1 MAVALVLCLAL
12 TAEASSKQKKKAVV
26 THKVGRTQLLDLH
39 TSTCA
44 VPPVPSAQRSLRVVQ
59 VFFDIEIDG
68 KAEGEAAP
76 ALEQLQVNQ

>member
-1 MAVALVLCLAL
+1 
-12 TAEASSKQKKKAVV
+12 
-26 THKVGRTQLLDLH
+26 
-39 TSTCA
+39 
-44 VPPVPSAQRSLRVVQ
+44 VPSAQRSLRVVQ